1 MKLNRKS
8 LRKMILAEIKNLQ
21 ETREDHIQGIR
32 NKIAALEAELGREQ
46 DFYGKQKSSHPI
58 YSGYGSYVDDFSQF
72 DDVLH
77 DMGSS
82 DIRTAELE
90 KKIDLLKR
98 QLAAFE
104 QAGGGD
110 IGAGGMPRY

>member
-8 LRKMILAEIKNLQ
+8 LRKMILTELRNLQ

-32 NKIAALEAELGREQ
+32 NKIAALEVELAREKN
-46 DFYGKQKSSHPI
+46 FYDKQKSSHPI

-72 DDVLH
+72 DDILG

-82 DIRTAELE
+82 DDRSSIIK

-98 QLAAFE
+98 QLTAFE
-104 QAGGGD
+104 QADGGD
-110 IGAGGMPRY
+110 IGYGSMPRY

>member
-46 DFYGKQKSSHPI
+46 DFYGKQKSSHPM
-58 YSGYGSYVDDFSQF
+58 YSGEYVDDYSYY
-72 DDVLH
+72 DDILS

-82 DIRTAELE
+82 DNRTEELE
-90 KKIDLLKR
+90 KKINLLKR

>member
-1 MKLNRKS
+1 MKLNRES

-46 DFYGKQKSSHPI
+46 DFYGKQKSSHPM
-58 YSGYGSYVDDFSQF
+58 YSGEYVDDYSYY
-72 DDVLH
+72 DDILS

-82 DIRTAELE
+82 DNRTEELE
-90 KKIDLLKR
+90 KKINLLKR

>member
-8 LRKMILAEIKNLQ
+8 LRKMILTEIRNLQ

-32 NKIAALEAELGREQ
+32 NKIAALEVELAREKN
-46 DFYGKQKSSHPI
+46 FYDKQKSSHPI
-58 YSGYGSYVDDFSQF
+58 YGGYGSYVDDFGRF

-98 QLAAFE
+98 QLAAFGH
-104 QAGGGD
+104 AGGGD